1 VSYHC
6 VVCAKQVPDT
16 TNITGAAMKPDGT
29 VNRAAQPAI
38 FNPEDLCALEQALR
52 IRDRH
57 GGSVTVVTM
66 GLPKACDILRDALGY
81 GADRAVLLTDRRA
94 AGSDTLATSYILAR
108 VVDRL
113 GADIVLCGRQAID
126 GDTAQVGPQIA
137 EKLGLTLITYLEELI
152 DLRDRAIRVR
162 RNIGTGWQT
171 VEAALPVLVTVMDRA
186 GDIRPAH
193 ARRRLKFRKAMCPA
207 EIERAVAADLRDAAD
222 EERSSEVEKRKVA
235 LADHGL
241 LIEQWSL
248 DDIEADPQWCG
259 LDGSPTKVHR
269 VQSLVLAGGDYREFA
284 PTRRGVHA
292 LVSELIDDHTIG

>member
-1 VSYHC
+1 MSYHC

-16 TNITGAAMKPDGT
+16 TSITGAAMKPDGT
-29 VNRAAQPAI
+29 VNRAAQPAV

-52 IRDRH
+52 IRDAH
-57 GGSVTVVTM
+57 GGTVTVVTM
-66 GLPKACDILRDALGY
+66 GLPKACDILRDALSF
-81 GADRAVLLTDRRA
+81 GADCVILLTDRRA

-108 VVDRL
+108 VIDRL

-137 EKLGLTLITYLEELI
+137 EKLGFTLITYLEELI
-152 DLRDRAIRVR
+152 DLRDQAIRIR
-162 RNIGTGWQT
+162 RNIGAGWQT

-193 ARRRLKFRKAMCPA
+193 ARRRLKFRKAMCHT
-207 EIERAVAADLRDAAD
+207 EVERTVASELRSAPD
-222 EERSSEVEKRKVA
+222 EERAREVRRRKVA
-235 LADHGL
+235 LADRGL

-248 DDIEADPQWCG
+248 EDIEADLQWCG

-269 VQSLVLAGGDYREFA
+269 VQSLVLAGGEYREFE
-284 PTRRGVHA
+284 PTRDGVRA
-292 LVSELIDDHTIG
+292 LISELIDDHTIG